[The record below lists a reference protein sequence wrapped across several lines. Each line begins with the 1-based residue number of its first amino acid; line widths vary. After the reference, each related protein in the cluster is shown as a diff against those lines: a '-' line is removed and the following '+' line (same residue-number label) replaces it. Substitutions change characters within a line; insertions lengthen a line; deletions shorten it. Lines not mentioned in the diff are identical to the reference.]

1 MSGSGISFSLQE
13 MIRTQGTPWRLV
25 AGNRITLSTQ
35 IRSGFTSAST
45 AGSDFS
51 AQTAVETIA
60 SQQSFT

>member
-1 MSGSGISFSLQE
+1 M
-13 MIRTQGTPWRLV
+13 
-25 AGNRITLSTQ
+25 Q
-35 IRSGFTSAST
+35 IRSGLTSAST